1 MLKKLGKKLIKWIK
15 EPPCL
20 YTLKPGNKQHSKCF
34 QMQVSFK
41 LKMFEVKVS
50 WTAIC
55 MPFKDQ
61 IMLQSIF
68 NLYLIGWRGGFHN
81 KRGITALLL
90 PVAVPLR
97 CQINTLSHT
106 LCMHS

>member
-1 MLKKLGKKLIKWIK
+1 MLKKLGKKLIEWIK
-15 EPPCL
+15 EPPYL

-34 QMQVSFK
+34 QIQVSSK

-68 NLYLIGWRGGFHN
+68 NLYLIEWRGG
-81 KRGITALLL
+81 IPALLL